1 MTIAED
7 RAGTATGSELVDE
20 LRAWLEQNWDPDL
33 TVGEWWERLGMAGWA
48 APMLPADSYGRGL
61 TRGDALLVAGTI
73 AAFGALGAPQ
83 GMSIGLA
90 SPTITTHGTR
100 EQIDRLIPPA
110 VTGKVAY
117 CQLFSEPG
125 AGSDL
130 AGLTTKAVKDG
141 DVWHVDGQKVWTSG
155 GQYADMGMLLART
168 NPEAPKHQG
177 ITWFAIDMHQPGVE
191 IRPLKEMTGHAMFNE
206 VFLTAAEVHDDNR
219 IGDVNNGW
227 AAANTTLFHERS
239 GMGARSGGG
248 GGGGGRPDP
257 LARMARAG
265 GVAGDLDKRAGDFA
279 PQARKART
287 ATELPAEDAT
297 KKKDRKRV
305 SPAQGLIN
313 LAREMGK
320 LDDPVI
326 RQRLVQA
333 HILQTIAGYTTE
345 RHKAV
350 RSQGGDI
357 PGVPN
362 FSKLLMADI
371 VRLNRD
377 LGMQI
382 LGARGTLHSYDGSDN
397 AMLAQ
402 LPGGAAAIG
411 VTGQALGAQA
421 LPIYGGT
428 DQIQKNIVGER
439 VLGLPKEPGDL
450 AKVPFNELPKNG

>member
-1 MTIAED
+1 MTIAEET
-7 RAGTATGSELVDE
+7 TARSGRSVIDE
-20 LRAWLEQNWDPDL
+20 LRTWLEENWDPDL
-33 TVGEWWERLGMAGWA
+33 TVGEWWERLGLAGWS

-61 TRGDALLVAGTI
+61 SRGDALAVSGTI
-73 AAFGALGAPQ
+73 ASFGAVGAPV

-100 EQIDRLIPPA
+100 EQIERLIPPA

-130 AGLTTKAVKDG
+130 AGLTCKAVRDG
-141 DVWHVDGQKVWTSG
+141 DIWHVDGQKVWTSG

-177 ITWFAIDMHQPGVE
+177 ITWFAIEMHQPGVD

-206 VFLTAAEVHDDNR
+206 VFLTSAEVHDDNR

-239 GMGARSGGG
+239 GMGARGGAGGG
-248 GGGGGRPDP
+248 MGG
-257 LARMARAG
+257 RMARAG

-279 PQARKART
+279 PSRKPVT
-287 ATELPAEDAT
+287 ATELPTQDEQAPKE
-297 KKKDRKRV
+297 RKRV
-305 SPAQGLIN
+305 SPAQGQIS
-313 LAREMGK
+313 LAREFDK
-320 LDDPVI
+320 LDDPLI
-326 RQRLVQA
+326 RQRIAEA
-333 HILQTIAGYTTE
+333 HILGTLAQYNTE
-345 RHKAV
+345 RHKAI

-357 PGVPN
+357 AGIAN

-371 VRLNRD
+371 IRLNRD
-377 LGMQI
+377 LGLQI
-382 LGARGTLHSYDGSDN
+382 IGMRGTLHSYDDGDKE
-397 AMLAQ
+397 LAK
-402 LPGGAAAIG
+402 LRGGAGAVAA
-411 VTGQALGAQA
+411 TAQALGAQA

-428 DQIQKNIVGER
+428 DQIQRNIVGER
-439 VLGLPKEPGDL
+439 ALGLPKEPGDL

>member
-1 MTIAED
+1 MTITDGTEAVP
-7 RAGTATGSELVDE
+7 AGRDLIDE
-20 LRAWLEQNWDPDL
+20 LRAWLGANWDPDL
-33 TVGEWWERLGMAGWA
+33 SVREWWERLGMAGWA
-48 APMLPADSYGRGL
+48 APMLPADCYGRGL
-61 TRGDALLVAGTI
+61 SRGDALLVSGTI
-73 AAFGALGAPQ
+73 AAFGALAAPM

-110 VTGKVAY
+110 VTGKASY

-130 AGLTTKAVKDG
+130 AGLTTKAVRDG

-206 VFLTAAEVHDDNR
+206 VFLTSAEVHDDNR

-239 GMGARSGGG
+239 GMGARGGG
-248 GGGGGRPDP
+248 EGAMGG
-257 LARMARAG
+257 RMARAG

-279 PQARKART
+279 PKARKAVTVSDSPKERRD
-287 ATELPAEDAT
+287 EKPS
-297 KKKDRKRV
+297 
-305 SPAQGLIN
+305 SPAQSLIN
-313 LAREMGK
+313 LAREFGK
-320 LDDPVI
+320 LDDPNI
-326 RQRLVQA
+326 RQRIVKA
-333 HILQTIAGYTTE
+333 HILGTLARFNTE

-350 RSQGGDI
+350 RAQGGDI
-357 PGVPN
+357 PGIAN

-377 LGMQI
+377 LGMAI
-382 LGARGTLHSYDGSDN
+382 LGPRGMLHSYDGADRE
-397 AMLAQ
+397 ALAK
-402 LPGGAAAIG
+402 LRGGPAAIAA
-411 VTGQALGAQA
+411 TSQALGAQA

-439 VLGLPKEPGDL
+439 ALGLPKEPGDF
-450 AKVPFNELPKNG
+450 ASVPFNQLPKNG

>member
-1 MTIAED
+1 MTDQAVRTSDTLI
-7 RAGTATGSELVDE
+7 DE
-20 LRAWLEQNWDPDL
+20 LRTWLEENWDPDL
-33 TVGEWWERLGMAGWA
+33 TVGEWWERLGLAGWS

-61 TRGDALLVAGTI
+61 SRGDALAVAGTI
-73 AAFGALGAPQ
+73 ATFGALGAPA
-83 GMSIGLA
+83 GMAIGLA

-110 VTGKVAY
+110 VTGRVGY

-130 AGLTTKAVKDG
+130 AGLTCKAVRDG

-206 VFLTAAEVHDDNR
+206 VFLSGAEVHDDNR

-227 AAANTTLFHERS
+227 AAANTTLLHERS
-239 GMGARSGGG
+239 GMGARGGG
-248 GGGGGRPDP
+248 GAGGG

-265 GVAGDLDKRAGDFA
+265 TVAGDLDKRAGDFA
-279 PQARKART
+279 PPKRSAKT
-287 ATELPAEDAT
+287 ATKVPAEESASA
-297 KKKDRKRV
+297 KPRKRT
-305 SPAQGLIN
+305 SPAQSLID
-313 LAREMGK
+313 LAREFGK

-333 HILQTIAGYTTE
+333 HILGTIAQLTTE

-357 PGVPN
+357 PGVAN

-382 LGARGTLHSYDGSDN
+382 LGARGTLHSYDGSQNDE
-397 AMLAQ
+397 LAGFR
-402 LPGGAAAIG
+402 GGRGALA
-411 VTGQALGAQA
+411 VTAQALGAQA

-428 DQIQKNIVGER
+428 DQIQRNIVGER
-439 VLGLPKEPGDL
+439 ALGLPKEPGDL
-450 AKVPFNELPKNG
+450 SKLPFNELPKNA